1 MSDVVR
7 RYTVVIEQEPFA
19 LILHNAM
26 VCGPTYDWIKD
37 DALIGKG
44 AIRIVT
50 NSIAEHVAVAC
61 RIAEIIFAIILMHP
75 RSLKE
80 AVGISSLQRLTVL
93 IENQH

>member
-1 MSDVVR
+1 MSDIVR

-37 DALIGKG
+37 DALRGKG

-61 RIAEIIFAIILMHP
+61 RIAKVILAVILVHP
-75 RSLKE
+75 GSLEE
-80 AVGISSLQRLTVL
+80 AVRITGLQRLTVL
-93 IENQH
+93 IEDDY